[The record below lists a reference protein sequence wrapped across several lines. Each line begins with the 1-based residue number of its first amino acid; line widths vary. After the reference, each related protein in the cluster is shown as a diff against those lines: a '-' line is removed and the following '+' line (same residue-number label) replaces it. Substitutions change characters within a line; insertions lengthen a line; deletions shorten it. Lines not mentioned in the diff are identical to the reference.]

1 MISVEGDKMDGNNQ
15 INLNVVHTANPQV
28 GNQNEV
34 NNIDVFNELKRRLDI
49 TRRARIKASTRL
61 REKHEFYELTSYVY
75 SLAVLILSVWVI
87 GISVDSSDSTTKMLL
102 IASLSLTFFTMFLGI
117 KNYKERASNIESNY
131 QQLNVLLNKMQRLEA
146 DPERITQSV
155 LKELHRDYE
164 KLIVGNEN
172 HLPIDFMM
180 CSSDNEAKFKDE
192 IKSYKRW
199 YRAKKVLLYIPLVFL
214 FAFVIIQ
221 HLNNT
226 ASQ

>member
-1 MISVEGDKMDGNNQ
+1 MEGNNQ
-15 INLNVVHTANPQV
+15 INLNIIHTADQEQKQN
-28 GNQNEV
+28 NEV
-34 NNIDVFNELKRRLDI
+34 NKIDVFNELKRRLDI

-61 REKHEFYELTSYVY
+61 REKHEFYEMTSYFY
-75 SLAVLILSVWVI
+75 SLVVLILSVWVI
-87 GISVDSSDSTTKMLL
+87 GLSGESSDNTTKMLL

-146 DPERITQSV
+146 DKERITQSV

-180 CSSDNEAKFKDE
+180 CNPENETKFKEE

-199 YRAKKVLLYIPLVFL
+199 YRVKKIFLYIPIIFLIVF
-214 FAFVIIQ
+214 VVIQ
-221 HLNNT
+221 HLNE
-226 ASQ
+226 